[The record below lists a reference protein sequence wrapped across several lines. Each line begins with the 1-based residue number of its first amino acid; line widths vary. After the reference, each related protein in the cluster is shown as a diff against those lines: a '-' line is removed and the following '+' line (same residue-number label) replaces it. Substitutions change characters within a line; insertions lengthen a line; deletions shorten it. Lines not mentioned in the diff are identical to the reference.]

1 MYNFASGPAM
11 LPVPVLRQSQ
21 EEPLDRGG
29 RGFSVV
35 ETSHRSDAFVA
46 AMEATESLLRELLAV
61 PSNYRVLFM
70 HGGGHQRFAMVPIS
84 LLGATSRAGFNL
96 SRHWSVAAAAEAH
109 DLVQLKGHRS
119 VGGMLASLNKAM
131 PPAGVRALTSF
142 MRAFQRTHG

>member
-61 PSNYRVLFM
+61 LSDYRVQFM
-70 HGGGHQRFAMVPIS
+70 QGGGHQRFAMVPID
-84 LLGATSRAGFNL
+84 LLGAKSHAGFIR
-96 SRHWSVAAAAEAH
+96 SVHGSVAAAAEAQ

-119 VGGMLASLNKAM
+119 VGGMPASLYKAM

-142 MRAFQRTHG
+142 MRAFRRTHG